1 MYTSKLNTVTFDNFE
16 IVKNDD
22 LRERAGRDAFSDDML
37 AMGGYGIAAMS
48 TVACPPACALA
59 VAAMGVQAA
68 KGIYDLYQSY
78 WGKSIKMKDDRK
90 QNKWSP
96 IILLLTMSLL
106 SLYAFWSTMK
116 LFAIIVAGFF
126 TVSAIVL
133 FFRKK

>member
-1 MYTSKLNTVTFDNFE
+1 
-16 IVKNDD
+16 
-22 LRERAGRDAFSDDML
+22 
-37 AMGGYGIAAMS
+37 
-48 TVACPPACALA
+48 
-59 VAAMGVQAA
+59 
-68 KGIYDLYQSY
+68 
-78 WGKSIKMKDDRK
+78 MKDDRK

-106 SLYAFWSTMK
+106 SLYAFWSTMT